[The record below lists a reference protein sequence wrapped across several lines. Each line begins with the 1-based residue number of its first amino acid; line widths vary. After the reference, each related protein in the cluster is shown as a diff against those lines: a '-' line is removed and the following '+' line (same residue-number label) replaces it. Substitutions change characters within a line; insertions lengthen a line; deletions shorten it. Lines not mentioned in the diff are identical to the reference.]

1 MFFNFRRKE
10 QSWEVVDCRTVE
22 PVPTYDD
29 DDGESPLLNWAS
41 VLWRVF
47 PGLDVLCVSETET
60 RGTYVFDIRSRTEH
74 YGHHP
79 RRLVIFAQQ
88 QLLREVKKRGFD
100 VLLTEGYGNHRREI
114 DDLDGALYFRRWT
127 LTLLRKGKHQRA
139 EVQYIARGQCRGTLC
154 HGIWCSWSPPS
165 RKNRKFLQTLSA
177 ASLYGSLIFGA
188 LGHLL
193 YFSSGSLSSFLS
205 LKGSQPSLSLFID
218 IPANW
223 LRI

>member
-29 DDGESPLLNWAS
+29 DDGESPLLSWAS
-41 VLWRVF
+41 VLWQVF
-47 PGLDVLCVSETET
+47 LGLDVLCVSETET
-60 RGTYVFDIRSRTEH
+60 RGTYVFDTRSRTEH
-74 YGHHP
+74 YG
-79 RRLVIFAQQ
+79 RLVIFAQQ

-114 DDLDGALYFRRWT
+114 NDPDGALYFHRWT
-127 LTLLRKGKHQRA
+127 LTLLRKGKRQRA

-165 RKNRKFLQTLSA
+165 RKNRKFSQTLSA

-188 LGHLL
+188 LGHSVIL
-193 YFSSGSLSSFLS
+193 FFQFFIFISVFMIFER
-205 LKGSQPSLSLFID
+205 QPTKS
-218 IPANW
+218 
-223 LRI
+223 